1 LAALAFVALRPAD
14 AKLDDGARDHAEVAC
29 NLTSKAEEAARV
41 DTGGRYAAAV
51 LLLDQAMIESARAV
65 ESDPALAELDQAV
78 QEVHVAGHSGDPGQW
93 DSALGAALTACRAS
107 LR

>member
-1 LAALAFVALRPAD
+1 M
-14 AKLDDGARDHAEVAC
+14 
-29 NLTSKAEEAARV
+29 

-78 QEVHVAGHSGDPGQW
+78 QEVHVAGHSGDPDQW

>member
-1 LAALAFVALRPAD
+1 
-14 AKLDDGARDHAEVAC
+14 
-29 NLTSKAEEAARV
+29 
-41 DTGGRYAAAV
+41 
-51 LLLDQAMIESARAV
+51 MIESARAV

-93 DSALGAALTACRAS
+93 ESALGAALTSCRAS